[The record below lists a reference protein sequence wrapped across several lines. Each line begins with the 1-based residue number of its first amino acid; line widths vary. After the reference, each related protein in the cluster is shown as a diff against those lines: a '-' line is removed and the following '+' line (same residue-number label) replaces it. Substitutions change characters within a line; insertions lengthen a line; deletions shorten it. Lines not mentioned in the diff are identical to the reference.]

1 MGLKSYFA
9 PRKGED
15 KKKVAAKTEVT
26 AEKPAE
32 SRPDV
37 LPALDSPKPA
47 YLAGSNSTS
56 PYGSRPNSLYRN
68 SAGMAELNDI
78 KCDVMVNWL
87 HSQQEEKLWCAGEY
101 EEGVVLKKARGQYA
115 CCPAELAEEPSGFL
129 KAVELLNVRVS
140 LLFFVCV
147 ESR

>member
-15 KKKVAAKTEVT
+15 KKKNAAKPDVSN
-26 AEKPAE
+26 EKAVE
-32 SRPDV
+32 ARPDS
-37 LPALDSPKPA
+37 LPPLDSPRPA
-47 YLAGSNSTS
+47 YLAGSSGSS

-68 SAGMAELNDI
+68 SGMDQLSEI

-101 EEGVVLKKARGQYA
+101 EEGVVLKKARGSYA
-115 CCPAELAEEPSGFL
+115 CCPAELAEEPNGFL
-129 KAVELLNVRVS
+129 KAVEQLNVRVS
-140 LLFFVCV
+140 LPLLT
-147 ESR
+147 